1 MQASAPAK
9 HLLWKQL
16 NREGVASPLCSHVC
30 SPTGPEGA
38 SAPERPAQPR
48 AGRVKGR
55 AGCGGGAGVWARVS
69 PFPSHG
75 GLEGLLST
83 KLWATPQPTRGTP
96 STRIRYWSL
105 RRMLVLC
112 RCLFGTGGPRAPESW
127 VKAGR
132 SLLARESDG

>member
-1 MQASAPAK
+1 MFAR
-9 HLLWKQL
+9 LL
-16 NREGVASPLCSHVC
+16 PH
-30 SPTGPEGA
+30 GPEGA

-105 RRMLVLC
+105 RRMLLLC
-112 RCLFGTGGPRAPESW
+112 RCLFGTGGHGNGPRRLDTQDIRGDISNSEGMDAPNLW
-127 VKAGR
+127 FNN
-132 SLLARESDG
+132 SDMGQNF